1 MTELLPEIEIAP
13 LRNFICETLL
23 AGEHVNDTD
32 ELLISGL
39 LDSLEVMTLV
49 SFIEETF
56 DLYSPFSDVLIEN
69 FETIN
74 AISGYLQGRL
84 ANV

>member
-1 MTELLPEIEIAP
+1 MTELLPEIKIAP
-13 LRNFICETLL
+13 LRVFICETLL
-23 AGEHVNDTD
+23 AGEHVSDTE

-39 LDSLEVMTLV
+39 LDSLDVMTLV
-49 SFIEETF
+49 SFVEETY
-56 DLYSPFSDVLIEN
+56 DLNIPFSDVLIEN

-84 ANV
+84 AND